1 MAAHRIRV
9 TNNNILPRCKSEGT
23 LIDLSEG
30 VSEASLTDVK
40 VPSPSALR
48 LDTSATFGTAQ
59 EVVAIKDYCPSSF
72 TTLKFSKGDHLYVL
86 DSSDGEWWYAHNNT
100 EMGYIPSA
108 YVQPIN
114 YRNSYLSDSGVI
126 DNLGES
132 SDEGAK
138 ELELLGE
145 WAGVS
150 LKPPLPYSNNN
161 PFSTNPFLSGSV
173 QGALNQNNKKMSSQH
188 NSIDLLFF
196 ESLPSSSP
204 ITTTSSN
211 GINGYDSSLF
221 DVAPTSQNVESLQ
234 ITRKDN
240 PFFRS
245 KRSYSLSELSIL
257 RSQSN
262 PPLPSSE
269 FFTGLKAPSP
279 EQFQSREDF
288 RTAWLNHRKLARS
301 CHDLDSLGQNPGWGQ
316 TQPVET
322 NIVCKLDSCG
332 RAIQLPDTSISIHVP
347 EGHVAVGDTQQISIK
362 ALLDPPLELNNDRC
376 TTVSPVVEIKLSN
389 MEIKSFITLEMKVSV
404 DVKKESRQM
413 AKVICVRSDCK
424 EGPYIPV
431 PQAYIHGDTVQ
442 VQLDS
447 LEPCIYVAVVVQ
459 SQHSLF
465 NSMVW
470 DHVMK
475 KVTLGLYGPKHIHPS
490 FKTVVAIFGH
500 DCAPKT
506 LLVGDVGTQAH
517 SAPPVA
523 LQLWGKH
530 QFVLSRPQDL
540 QIGMYSNMAN
550 YEVKASEQARTVR
563 GFQVKLGK
571 VSRLIYLITSRNAD
585 EMSDFTL
592 RVQVKDAQDCILA
605 QFCVQTPQPPP
616 KTGMRTN
623 GQRRFLKKKEVG
635 KIILSP
641 LAITTK
647 YPQFQDRCVM
657 NLKFGKLIKTVI
669 RQTKNQYL
677 LEYKKGDVIALLS
690 EEKIKLKGQLWTK
703 EWYIG
708 YYQGKTGLV
717 HVKNVLVLGKVK
729 PIYFCGPDLTTAMLL
744 DQILK
749 PCKFLTYI
757 YASVRT
763 VLMENVGNWRAFA
776 DALGYGNLPLSY
788 FCRAELDSEPE
799 RVASVLEKLKED
811 CNNVEI
817 KEKKSFQKELMTAE
831 DADCD
836 REDSPFD
843 QAAAISSIHLLLMD
857 RFPWCFT
864 RRAIRTCPMTAVRG
878 FAADPLGVRQE
889 QEQKGQALLK
899 MDCQGLVARLIMD
912 FALLTTAVEAAPRW
926 RELAEK
932 LARVSRPQMDAY
944 EAPHRDRSGMVDSE
958 AMWKPAYDFLL
969 TWAAQIGDSYRDVIQ
984 ELHLGLDRMKNPIT
998 KRWKHLTGTLILVN
1012 CLDMLRSSAFSPT
1025 PQDDFAI

>member
-9 TNNNILPRCKSEGT
+9 TNNNNALPRCKSEGT

-48 LDTSATFGTAQ
+48 LDSSASFGTAQ

-86 DSSDGEWWYAHNNT
+86 DTSGGEWWYAHNNT

-108 YVQPIN
+108 YVQPVN
-114 YRNSYLSDSGVI
+114 YRNSYLSDSGMI
-126 DNLGES
+126 DNLGDC
-132 SDEGAK
+132 SDEGVK
-138 ELELLGE
+138 ELDLLGE
-145 WAGVS
+145 WTGVT
-150 LKPPLPYSNNN
+150 LKPSLPYNNNNN
-161 PFSTNPFLSGSV
+161 PFSVHSSTNPFLNGSV
-173 QGALNQNNKKMSSQH
+173 QGTLDQNSNEKAKQN
-188 NSIDLLFF
+188 NSIDLLLFD
-196 ESLPSSSP
+196 SLTPSVPIS
-204 ITTTSSN
+204 ITTSN
-211 GINGYDSSLF
+211 GTTNLYSNSIF
-221 DVAPTSQNVESLQ
+221 DGMPTSPNVEPLQ
-234 ITRKDN
+234 TIRKDN

-257 RSQSN
+257 QSQSS
-262 PPLPSSE
+262 PPMPSSG

-332 RAIQLPDTSISIHVP
+332 GAVQLPDTSISIHVP
-347 EGHVAVGDTQQISIK
+347 EGHVAVGDTQQISMK
-362 ALLDPPLELNNDRC
+362 ALLDPPLELNNDRY

-404 DVKKESRQM
+404 EVKKESRQM
-413 AKVICVRSDCK
+413 AKVLCVRSDCK

-431 PQAYIHGDTVQ
+431 PQAYIYGDTVQ

-447 LEPCIYVAVVVQ
+447 LEPCMYVAVVVQ
-459 SQHSLF
+459 SNHILF
-465 NSMVW
+465 NSTVW
-470 DHVMK
+470 DHVVK

-506 LLVGDVGTQAH
+506 LLVSEVGKQAQ

-530 QFVLSRPQDL
+530 QFVLGRPQDL
-540 QIGMYSNMAN
+540 LIGMYSNMSN
-550 YEVKASEQARTVR
+550 YEVKASEQARVVR
-563 GFQVKLGK
+563 GFQIKLGK
-571 VSRLIYLITSRNAD
+571 VSRLIYMITSRNA
-585 EMSDFTL
+585 EELSDFTL
-592 RVQVKDAQDCILA
+592 RVQVKDDQDCILA

-616 KTGMRTN
+616 KTGMRAN

-647 YPQFQDRCVM
+647 YPQFQERCIT

-717 HVKNVLVLGKVK
+717 HVKNVLILGKVK
-729 PIYFCGPDLTTAMLL
+729 PIYFCGPDLTTTMLL
-744 DQILK
+744 EQILK

-776 DALGYGNLPLSY
+776 DALGYGNLPLTY

-811 CNNVEI
+811 CNNMEI
-817 KEKKSFQKELMTAE
+817 KEKKSFQKELMTVSCKYSGCVVCLCVHVIVERTDVGAFE
-831 DADCD
+831 CD
-836 REDSPFD
+836 YP
-843 QAAAISSIHLLLMD
+843 
-857 RFPWCFT
+857 
-864 RRAIRTCPMTAVRG
+864 
-878 FAADPLGVRQE
+878 
-889 QEQKGQALLK
+889 
-899 MDCQGLVARLIMD
+899 
-912 FALLTTAVEAAPRW
+912 
-926 RELAEK
+926 
-932 LARVSRPQMDAY
+932 
-944 EAPHRDRSGMVDSE
+944 
-958 AMWKPAYDFLL
+958 
-969 TWAAQIGDSYRDVIQ
+969 
-984 ELHLGLDRMKNPIT
+984 
-998 KRWKHLTGTLILVN
+998 
-1012 CLDMLRSSAFSPT
+1012 
-1025 PQDDFAI
+1025 

>member
-1 MAAHRIRV
+1 MAAHRIRA
-9 TNNNILPRCKSEGT
+9 TNNNNALPRCKSEGT

-48 LDTSATFGTAQ
+48 LDTSASFGTAR

-72 TTLKFSKGDHLYVL
+72 TTLKFSKGDRLFVL
-86 DSSDGEWWYAHNNT
+86 DTSGGEWWYAHNNT
-100 EMGYIPSA
+100 EMGYIPAA
-108 YVQPIN
+108 YVQPVN
-114 YRNSYLSDSGVI
+114 YRNSSLSDSGMI
-126 DNLGES
+126 DNLGDGPE
-132 SDEGAK
+132 EGAK
-138 ELELLGE
+138 ELDLLGE
-145 WAGVS
+145 WTGVVPKSS
-150 LKPPLPYSNNN
+150 LPHDSN
-161 PFSTNPFLSGSV
+161 PFTNRSSTNPFLSG
-173 QGALNQNNKKMSSQH
+173 ALDQNSNEKVH
-188 NSIDLLFF
+188 NSVDLLLFDTL
-196 ESLPSSSP
+196 SPTVPSSISSSAVTANGFGNSIFDLTPMSP
-204 ITTTSSN
+204 N
-211 GINGYDSSLF
+211 QEFGHSL
-221 DVAPTSQNVESLQ
+221 
-234 ITRKDN
+234 RKDN

-257 RSQSN
+257 QANSN
-262 PPLPSSE
+262 APQTSSS
-269 FFTGLKAPSP
+269 FFSGLKAPSP

-332 RAIQLPDTSISIHVP
+332 GAVQLPDTNISIHIP
-347 EGHVAVGDTQQISIK
+347 EGHVAPGETQQISMK
-362 ALLDPPLELNNDRC
+362 ALLDPPLELNSDRC
-376 TTVSPVVEIKLSN
+376 STVSPVVEVKLSN
-389 MEIKSFITLEMKVSV
+389 MEVKTFITLEMKVSV
-404 DVKKESRQM
+404 VVKKESRQT
-413 AKVICVRSDCK
+413 ADIVCVRSDCK
-424 EGPYIPV
+424 EGPYAPI
-431 PQAYIHGDTVQ
+431 PQAYVYGDMVQ
-442 VQLDS
+442 VQLDN
-447 LEPCIYVAVVVQ
+447 LEPCMYIAVVVQ
-459 SQHSLF
+459 AQHLSL
-465 NSMVW
+465 NSTVW
-470 DHVMK
+470 DHVLK
-475 KVTLGLYGPKHIHPS
+475 KVTLGVYGPKHIHPS

-506 LLVGDVGTQAH
+506 LLVSEVGKQIH

-530 QFVLSRPQDL
+530 QFVLGRPQDL
-540 QIGMYSNMAN
+540 QVGVYSNMSN
-550 YEVKASEQARTVR
+550 YEVKVNDQARVVR

-571 VSRLIYLITSRNAD
+571 VSRLIFMISSRNPD
-585 EMSDFTL
+585 DISDFTL
-592 RVQVKDAQDCILA
+592 RVQIKDDHDSILA

-616 KTGMRTN
+616 KTGMRTT

-647 YPQFQDRCVM
+647 YPVFQDRCVTNM
-657 NLKFGKLIKTVI
+657 KFGKLLKTVI

-717 HVKNVLVLGKVK
+717 HAKNVLIVGKVK
-729 PIYFCGPDLTTAMLL
+729 PIYFCGPDLTTTMLL
-744 DQILK
+744 EQILK

-763 VLMENVGNWRAFA
+763 ILMENVGNWRAFA
-776 DALGYGNLPLSY
+776 DALGYTNLPLTY

-811 CNNVEI
+811 CNNAEN
-817 KEKKSFQKELMTAE
+817 KEKKSFQKELM
-831 DADCD
+831 
-836 REDSPFD
+836 
-843 QAAAISSIHLLLMD
+843 M
-857 RFPWCFT
+857 
-864 RRAIRTCPMTAVRG
+864 
-878 FAADPLGVRQE
+878 
-889 QEQKGQALLK
+889 ALLK
-899 MDCQGLVARLIMD
+899 MDCQGLVARLVMD
-912 FALLTTAVEAAPRW
+912 FVLLTTAVEVAARW
-926 RELAEK
+926 RELADK
-932 LARVSRPQMDAY
+932 LAKVSRQQMDAY
-944 EAPHRDRSGMVDSE
+944 EAPHRDKNGVVDGE

-984 ELHLGLDRMKNPIT
+984 ELHMGLDKMKSPIT

-1012 CLDMLRSSAFSPT
+1012 CLDVLRSSAFSPAA
-1025 PQDDFAI
+1025 QDDFAI

>member
-9 TNNNILPRCKSEGT
+9 TNNNNVLPRCKSEGT
-23 LIDLSEG
+23 LIDIDEG
-30 VSEASLTDVK
+30 VTEASLVDVK

-48 LDTSATFGTAQ
+48 LAPSNTFGTAR

-72 TTLKFSKGDHLYVL
+72 TTLKFCKGDHLYVL
-86 DSSDGEWWYAHNNT
+86 DTSGGEWWYAHDNR
-100 EMGYIPSA
+100 EMGYIPST

-114 YRNSYLSDSGVI
+114 YRNSSLSDSGMI
-126 DNLGES
+126 DNLGDCSE
-132 SDEGAK
+132 EGAK

-145 WAGVS
+145 WTGLS
-150 LKPPLPYSNNN
+150 LKPSLPYDKNN
-161 PFSTNPFLSGSV
+161 PFSMLSSTNPFLNGSMV
-173 QGALNQNNKKMSSQH
+173 DILDQNSNEKANQC
-188 NSIDLLFF
+188 NSLDLLFF
-196 ESLPSSSP
+196 DSFAPSSP
-204 ITTTSSN
+204 ISNNTTSSYS
-211 GINGYDSSLF
+211 ISKGYSKSAF
-221 DVAPTSQNVESLQ
+221 DGTSTSPDLEALQ
-234 ITRKDN
+234 MFHKDN
-240 PFFRS
+240 AFFRS

-257 RSQSN
+257 QAQSN
-262 PPLPSSE
+262 PQLPSSG

-279 EQFQSREDF
+279 EQFQNREDF

-301 CHDLDSLGQNPGWGQ
+301 CHDLESLGQNPGWGQ
-316 TQPVET
+316 TQPVEA
-322 NIVCKLDSCG
+322 NIVCNLDNCG
-332 RAIQLPDTSISIHVP
+332 GAVQLPDTNISIHVP
-347 EGHVAVGDTQQISIK
+347 EGHVAVGDTQQISMK

-376 TTVSPVVEIKLSN
+376 STVSPVIEIKLSN

-404 DVKKESRQM
+404 AIRTDSQIAV
-413 AKVICVRSDCK
+413 VLCVRSDCK
-424 EGPYIPV
+424 EGPYSPV
-431 PQAYIHGDTVQ
+431 PQAYTYGDTIQ
-442 VQLDS
+442 VQLDN
-447 LEPCIYVAVVVQ
+447 LEPCMYVAVVVQ
-459 SQHSLF
+459 TQHVSF
-465 NSMVW
+465 NSTVW
-470 DHVMK
+470 DQMVK

-506 LLVGDVGTQAH
+506 LLVSEAGKQAK

-530 QFVLSRPQDL
+530 QFVLGRPQDL
-540 QIGMYSNMAN
+540 QIGMYSNMSN
-550 YEVKASEQARTVR
+550 YEVKANEQARIFR

-571 VSRLIYLITSRNAD
+571 VSRLIYMITSRNAD
-585 EMSDFTL
+585 EISDFTL
-592 RVQVKDAQDCILA
+592 RVQVKDDQDCILA

-616 KTGMRTN
+616 KTGMRN
-623 GQRRFLKKKEVG
+623 NCQRRFLKKKEVD

-647 YPQFQDRCVM
+647 YPQFQERCIT

-677 LEYKKGDVIALLS
+677 LEYKKGDIIALLS

-729 PIYFCGPDLTTAMLL
+729 PIYFCGPDLTTTMLME
-744 DQILK
+744 QILK

-757 YASVRT
+757 YASVRII
-763 VLMENVGNWRAFA
+763 LMENLGNWRAFA
-776 DALGYGNLPLSY
+776 DSLGYGNLPLTY

-811 CNNVEI
+811 CLNMET
-817 KEKKSFQKELMTAE
+817 KDKKSFQKELM
-831 DADCD
+831 
-836 REDSPFD
+836 
-843 QAAAISSIHLLLMD
+843 M
-857 RFPWCFT
+857 
-864 RRAIRTCPMTAVRG
+864 
-878 FAADPLGVRQE
+878 
-889 QEQKGQALLK
+889 ALLK

-912 FALLTTAVEAAPRW
+912 FVLLTTAVEVAPRW

-932 LARVSRPQMDAY
+932 LAHVSKQQMEAY
-944 EAPHRDRSGMVDSE
+944 EAPHRDKTGVVDSE

-969 TWAAQIGDSYRDVIQ
+969 TWAAQIGDSYRDVIH
-984 ELHLGLDRMKNPIT
+984 ELHMGLDRMKNPLT

-1012 CLDMLRSSAFSPT
+1012 CLDMLRSSAFSPA